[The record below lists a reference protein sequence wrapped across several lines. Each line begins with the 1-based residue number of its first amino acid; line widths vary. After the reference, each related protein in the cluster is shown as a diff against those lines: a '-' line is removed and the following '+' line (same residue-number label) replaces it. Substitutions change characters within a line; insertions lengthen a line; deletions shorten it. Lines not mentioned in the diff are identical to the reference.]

1 MRFEFRLYIAAAGPG
16 QVGTTL
22 QANNTNVTNSRF
34 AVELKA
40 RDEKLAAQQQQIDEL
55 AARLDSMSKQQVQ
68 ITASPAVIEGAPLW
82 QRAGVGLRIGV
93 PALMIFAAKRRR
105 A

>member
-40 RDEKLAAQQQQIDEL
+40 RDEKLAAQQQIDEL

>member
-1 MRFEFRLYIAAAGPG
+1 
-16 QVGTTL
+16 
-22 QANNTNVTNSRF
+22 
-34 AVELKA
+34 
-40 RDEKLAAQQQQIDEL
+40 
-55 AARLDSMSKQQVQ
+55 MSKQQVQ
-68 ITASPAVIEGAPLW
+68 ITASPAVIDGAPLW